1 MQNEKYDKT
10 KYETLFKERT
20 IFNEQYL
27 KFKHET
33 KNKIQKQIKIK

>member
-10 KYETLFKERT
+10 KYETLFKEQT

-33 KNKIQKQIKIK
+33 KKQNTKTN